1 LRLNRIDVTLGDSF
15 SIVQL
20 EIVPMP
26 HLQTALGTLNQ
37 AFARE
42 NISKLVENRA
52 LFCDGKPL
60 AAGWIINDKMPLH
73 PHWMKYINEIPGGM
87 QEAIRATIYYA
98 LSTNPPT
105 QVTFA
110 WAPGYDH
117 ELSIWEAPDTKTSKG
132 GITILI
138 KSRYPD
144 DKHPI
149 KG

>member
-1 LRLNRIDVTLGDSF
+1 
-15 SIVQL
+15 
-20 EIVPMP
+20 MP
-26 HLQTALGTLNQ
+26 HLQTALGTLNH
-37 AFARE
+37 AFSRE
-42 NISKLVENRA
+42 NLPKLAENRA

-60 AAGWIINDKMPLH
+60 AAGWIINEQQHALH
-73 PHWMKYINEIPGGM
+73 PHWKKYVNDIPGGM

-98 LSTNPPT
+98 LSTTPPT
-105 QVTFA
+105 QITFA
-110 WAPGYDH
+110 WAPGYDY

-149 KG
+149 KD